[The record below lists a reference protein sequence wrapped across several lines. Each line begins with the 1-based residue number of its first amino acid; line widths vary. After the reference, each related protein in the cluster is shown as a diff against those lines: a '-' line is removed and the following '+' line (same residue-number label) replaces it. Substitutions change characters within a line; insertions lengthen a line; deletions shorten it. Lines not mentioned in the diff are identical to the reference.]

1 MRRTHVLSP
10 SDPAAVR
17 PALRD
22 PVLWL
27 FVVLLGG
34 MLGWLA
40 LTRYA
45 GFNAGMY
52 DLGNMAQ
59 AIWSGA
65 QGQPLLYSR
74 PEGFNASRLAGHVE
88 AGYLVLAPLYRLWPD
103 PRLLLALQ
111 AALFALGAVPVYRIA
126 LRRTA
131 SPYAA
136 RCLALIYLLYPTA
149 QTGVLFDLHAD
160 TLAGPLLLFALDA
173 ADRRVWRSYALWIA
187 LALSFKFYV
196 AGAAFGI
203 GLVLWRW
210 EGQRRAGI
218 ATMAAALAYGLLAYF
233 VVRPLFAPHLPGGE
247 VARGY
252 LNYYFGQFDQLA
264 ATLGDRL
271 LNVVV
276 VFGPVLLVAWRGWR
290 WLVPALPIALAALL
304 STGPAGAYDY
314 RYHHYATVVPFIM
327 MAAIDGVARLKE
339 HGARSTEHGAQS
351 TEHGARSTEHGAQAK
366 EDGRPSSVIRRPS
379 SAVFRSRSSRGRSW
393 RGDLGLTLA
402 IVLIF
407 SALLV
412 NTPLNPLFWLR
423 VPGYGFDPSSYGVT
437 ERDRVKER
445 FLAEQVPPHEPIAA
459 STFLATRLVN
469 RPTVYLVRY
478 PDEPGPQRLPALLPQ
493 VRYAVPDALFDH
505 YVALD
510 EGYGGGL
517 DYDRAAIR
525 VIMRDP
531 SFALTAMRDG
541 LLLFERDAAPGEV
554 LTNTLTL
561 RPDDGA
567 VAEVLFGEQIGLLQA
582 EITQVGPRRLRA
594 SFTWR
599 LEQPFDRGERYVAV
613 SRLEGIAQARFVHLP
628 SYALHPAWEWQ
639 PGELV
644 EETFDVELSADMM
657 PGSYTWQLG
666 WYDVSHPAAMHTDRR
681 SLMPGSAETAVLI
694 VMVR

>member
-1 MRRTHVLSP
+1 MRRTHVIP
-10 SDPAAVR
+10 PADPVAVR

-40 LTRYA
+40 LARYA

-88 AGYLVLAPLYRLWPD
+88 AGYLLLAPLYRLWPD
-103 PRLLLALQ
+103 PRLLLVLQ

-173 ADRRVWRSYALWIA
+173 ADRRAWRSYALWIA

-196 AGAAFGI
+196 AGAVFGI

-327 MAAIDGVARLKE
+327 MAAIDGVARL
-339 HGARSTEHGAQS
+339 
-351 TEHGARSTEHGAQAK
+351 QAGQQEPRTK
-366 EDGRPSSVIRRPS
+366 NRL
-379 SAVFRSRSSRGRSW
+379 ASRGRSW

-594 SFTWR
+594 RFTWR
-599 LEQPFDRGERYVAV
+599 LEQPVDRGERYVAV
-613 SRLEGIAQARFVHLP
+613 SRLEGTAQARFVHLP